1 MVIDSS
7 TGDARIGLD
16 VQRRHLSVGDLD
28 ARCIAVLI
36 QLALHR
42 QAALAR
48 PLVLRSDLGLDD
60 LKRTCGIADP
70 RQPGPHFWPKAHV
83 CLPARTV
90 YPNWAVRPSSFRR
103 PRDDRH
109 AESNWRCTRARS
121 RSTGPSARC
130 RASRQIAGKHHAD
143 TRRSARSRP
152 ATRCLASALAPT
164 DHACG
169 DHPDRYEQIT
179 RSYRARLSIEQL
191 FRTMKTKSFDIE
203 AVRVAEGGPFEN
215 LTAATVIVA
224 VQVVHWST
232 NVTVSPAGRCKMS
245 SMQRIS
251 QPSKRFPRLWRARP
265 RNKRT
270 LIPRDL
276 WPTRL
281 GSVPGPRL
289 RRDKTT
295 ASRGPS

>member
-1 MVIDSS
+1 VELLIRGGQDRTLAEGTRLFTS
-7 TGDARIGLD
+7 TNGL
-16 VQRRHLSVGDLD
+16 
-28 ARCIAVLI
+28 
-36 QLALHR
+36 
-42 QAALAR
+42 
-48 PLVLRSDLGLDD
+48 PELGRETV
-60 LKRTCGIADP
+60 K
-70 RQPGPHFWPKAHV
+70 
-83 CLPARTV
+83 LPAA
-90 YPNWAVRPSSFRR
+90 PG
-103 PRDDRH
+103 
-109 AESNWRCTRARS
+109 RS
-121 RSTGPSARC
+121 RTGAARAPGHDQPA
-130 RASRQIAGKHHAD
+130 RAQGAGRSRQIVGKHYAD